1 MTRAQGTTGVW
12 SAAQAASVIL
22 VLGFFLYASR
32 DIMNPLL
39 LFVVLWA
46 LLTPFRGRD
55 GHAWLLGVTGALTLV
70 WLLSTTG
77 TLLAPFVLSLVL
89 AYVLDPLVDAM
100 QRRRIPRSVAIL
112 ALTVPA
118 LGLLALLLLVGVPA
132 AARQLASL
140 VSDLPTFFGRL
151 ADWIEAARSRLL
163 TVDLPLFDEG
173 AMLARLRDV
182 DSEAIASF
190 LQERQEALGGWIWE
204 GALGLG
210 RGIGTV
216 FTILGYLALTPV
228 LTFYLLRDWDRI
240 TPTVAA
246 LVPADRRASVVS
258 LASESDTLVARYL
271 RGQLTVALTIG
282 AITALGLWVV
292 SFPYAGTLGLVV
304 AVFSIVPYLGLVLSL
319 VPAIFIAL
327 VSGSVWISLLKVA
340 AVYGVA
346 QFLEASVISPRIVGD
361 SVGLHPVWV
370 VLALALGGYFFGF
383 VGLLIGVPAAAMG
396 KLLVLRG
403 LERYRTSDF
412 YRGEARD
419 GV

>member
-1 MTRAQGTTGVW
+1 
-12 SAAQAASVIL
+12 
-22 VLGFFLYASR
+22 
-32 DIMNPLL
+32 MNPLL

-46 LLTPFRGRD
+46 LLMPFRGRD
-55 GHAWLLGVTGALTLV
+55 GHAWLLGVTGSLTLV

-140 VSDLPTFFGRL
+140 VSDLPTFFARL

-163 TVDLPLFDEG
+163 TVDLPLVNED

-210 RGIGTV
+210 RGIGSV

-271 RGQLTVALTIG
+271 RGQLTVALTVG

-340 AVYGVA
+340 AVYGAA

-412 YRGEARD
+412 YLGEGRD
-419 GV
+419 GM